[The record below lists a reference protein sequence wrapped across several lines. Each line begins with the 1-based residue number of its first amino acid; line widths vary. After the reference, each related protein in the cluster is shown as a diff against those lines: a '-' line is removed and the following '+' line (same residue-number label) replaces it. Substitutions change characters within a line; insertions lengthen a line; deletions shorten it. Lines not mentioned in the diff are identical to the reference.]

1 MAVGEERT
9 LDDEHEALRQEA
21 TAFIVRITSGT
32 ATAEDAEALARWRAS
47 DEEHERA
54 FREAA
59 RLWKNLGPAL
69 DARARPPRRAIVSRR
84 TFLVG
89 GSLAA
94 GVAGVGLGLS
104 ELGYLP
110 PFGAMLSD
118 YATAAG
124 EQRSVTF
131 PDGSTALLDGG
142 TALSLAYTE
151 EARGVRLES
160 GAAVFDVAPDSAR
173 PFVATA
179 GEGVVDAQ
187 RASFAMKRG
196 VDDISVECLDG
207 ELRVRCGGEADL
219 VRGEGIS
226 YSENGLGAKVATDV
240 ETAAAWR
247 NGLLVFNNRS
257 LADVVA
263 DLNRHRRGKV
273 VIARPSLRA
282 HRVSGVFHLDRPE
295 EILTH
300 LEATLRVRPVSLVG
314 GIVLLQ

>member
-1 MAVGEERT
+1 M
-9 LDDEHEALRQEA
+9 DDEHQALRQEA

-32 ATAEDAEALARWRAS
+32 ATAEDAEALARWRAR
-47 DEEHERA
+47 DEAHERA

-59 RLWKNLGPAL
+59 RLWKHLGPAL
-69 DARARPPRRAIVSRR
+69 DAEAGSPRQAIVSRR
-84 TFLVG
+84 MFLVG

-94 GVAGVGLGLS
+94 GAAGVGLGLS

-110 PFGAMLSD
+110 PFGGMLSS

-142 TALSLAYTE
+142 TALTLAYSG

-160 GAAVFDVAPDSAR
+160 GAALFDVATGAAR
-173 PFVATA
+173 PFLATA
-179 GEGVVDAQ
+179 GEGLVEAR
-187 RASFAMKRG
+187 RASFAIKHG
-196 VDDISVECLDG
+196 VDDVSVECLDG
-207 ELRVRCGGEADL
+207 ALRVRCGGEADL

-226 YSENGLGAKVATDV
+226 YSGNGLGTKVATDV

-247 NGLLVFNNRS
+247 NGLLIFNNRS

-273 VIARPSLRA
+273 VIARRGLRA
-282 HRVSGVFHLDRPE
+282 HRVSGVFHLDRPD

-300 LEATLRVRPVSLVG
+300 LEATLHVRPVSLVG
-314 GIVLLQ
+314 GVVLLR